1 VENECRSSQ
10 GCVPC
15 SARFPSCVGLT
26 NGLNSWPDR
35 EGTPYFVVCK
45 NERVVYHDQC
55 DYDKTFIIVLYESF
69 KTFTGKKMSACFI
82 SIMHSLKRK

>member
-1 VENECRSSQ
+1 MSFSGDYVENECRSAQ

-15 SARFPSCVGLT
+15 SARYPSCVGLT

-35 EGTPYFVVCK
+35 EGSPYFVVCK

-55 DYDKTFIIVLYESF
+55 DYER
-69 KTFTGKKMSACFI
+69 KKEIFHPEKLACV
-82 SIMHSLKRK
+82 SM